1 MLTEEQLRE
10 KVSQLVA
17 YARDNIAMNEANRI
31 YVTNTLLDFFGL
43 TYPAPIPEKYG
54 DFRRR

>member
-10 KVSQLVA
+10 KVSQLGG

-31 YVTNTLLDFFGL
+31 YVTNSLLDFFGL
-43 TYPAPIPEKYG
+43 T
-54 DFRRR
+54 